1 MPEAT
6 DEDETSRIIGRR
18 RIRTPPDSVRSE
30 LPARAGDLSLIW
42 RLLRDARAHWPQLWL
57 IILFNFLATPLGLLA
72 PFPLKIALDSVLG
85 GRPVPGFLRALL
97 PVSWQE
103 SPAALLWLACF
114 ATFAVL
120 ALQAL
125 QGFACW
131 VYQLHVGERL
141 VVSARARLFE
151 HMQRLSLRHHDEK
164 GSPDLFYRLQSDVAG
179 MHDLINYGLIP
190 FISSVVLFGCLLLVT
205 FRLDRELALLAVAAL
220 PGLWILS
227 RIYSRR
233 SRRRWADA
241 KETERQSAGA
251 IQEVLGQVRVVKA
264 FAAEVR
270 EADRF
275 RGLAEVHSRTYMRAV
290 TNEAVS
296 CLLASLWIAVA
307 SAAALGLGVRHVQT
321 GALSLGNLIVVL
333 AYFAQ
338 LFKPVEAMGK
348 LSASFQK
355 SLASAERAF
364 AVLDED
370 SGIREHE
377 GAVPMER
384 ARGDVEFR
392 SVGFA
397 YRPGRTALSDVS
409 FRVAAGQRV
418 AILGPTGS
426 GKSTLLQLL
435 VRFLDPDRGRITLD
449 GRDIRHV
456 RLSDLRRQF
465 GIVLQEP
472 GLFSCTIAENIAY
485 GRPDASRA
493 EIEAAAREAEAHDFI
508 NKLPEGYDTR
518 VGERG
523 HTLSGGER
531 QRITLA
537 RALLLD
543 APILVLD
550 EPTSSV
556 DMDREEKIVAA
567 LQRLRRDRTIL
578 TVTHRTSLIKD
589 YDLILKLEDG
599 RLTRIDRPREKQRES

>member
-1 MPEAT
+1 MPEVR
-6 DEDETSRIIGRR
+6 TS
-18 RIRTPPDSVRSE
+18 
-30 LPARAGDLSLIW
+30 DLRLCW
-42 RLLRDARAHWPQLWL
+42 RLLKDARAHWPQLWL
-57 IILFNFLATPLGLLA
+57 IILFNLLATPLGLLA
-72 PFPLKIALDSVLG
+72 PFPLKIVLDCVLG
-85 GRPVPGFLRALL
+85 GRPVPGYLRALL
-97 PVSWQE
+97 PAAWQVTP
-103 SPAALLWLACF
+103 STLLWLACS

-131 VYQLHVGERL
+131 VYQVYVGEQL
-141 VVSARARLFE
+141 VVSARARIFE

-164 GSPDLFYRLQSDVAG
+164 GSPDLFYRLQNDVAG

-190 FISSVVLFGCLLLVT
+190 FVGSAVLFACLFLVT
-205 FRLDRELALLAVAAL
+205 FRLDHELALLAAATL
-220 PGLWILS
+220 PGLWVLS

-233 SRRRWADA
+233 SRLRWADA

-270 EADRF
+270 EADRYRRF
-275 RGLAEVHSRTYMRAV
+275 AEVHSRTYLRAV

-321 GALSLGNLIVVL
+321 GALSLGNLIVML

-338 LFKPVEAMGK
+338 LFKPVETMSK
-348 LSASFQK
+348 ISASFQK

-364 AVLDED
+364 AVLDEVP
-370 SGIREHE
+370 GIREHE
-377 GAVPMER
+377 GAVPMGR
-384 ARGDVEFR
+384 ARGDIEFR
-392 SVGFA
+392 SVGYA
-397 YRPGRTALSDVS
+397 YWPGQAALSDVS

-435 VRFLDPDRGRITLD
+435 VRFLDPDEGLITLD
-449 GRDIRHV
+449 GQDLRHV

-465 GIVLQEP
+465 GIVLQEQ
-472 GLFSCTIAENIAY
+472 GLFTGTIAENIAY
-485 GRPDASRA
+485 GQPGAGRSA
-493 EIEAAAREAEAHDFI
+493 IEAAAREAEAHDFI
-508 NKLPEGYDTR
+508 SRLPEGYETPI
-518 VGERG
+518 GERG
-523 HTLSGGER
+523 NTLSGGER
-531 QRITLA
+531 QRISLA

-556 DMDREEKIVAA
+556 DMDTEEKIVTA
-567 LQRLRRDRTIL
+567 LERLRRGRTIL
-578 TVTHRTSLIKD
+578 TVTHRPSLVEG

-599 RLTRIDRPREKQRES
+599 RLSPIERPHAKRRAS

>member
-6 DEDETSRIIGRR
+6 D
-18 RIRTPPDSVRSE
+18 
-30 LPARAGDLSLIW
+30 GDLALTW
-42 RLLRDARAHWPQLWL
+42 RLLKGARAHWPELGL
-57 IILFNFLATPLGLLA
+57 VLFFNLLAAPLGLLS
-72 PFPLKIALDSVLG
+72 PFPLKIALDCVLG
-85 GRPVPGFLRALL
+85 GRPVPGYLRTLL
-97 PVSWQE
+97 PGSWLE
-103 SPAALLWLACF
+103 SHATLLWLACA

-131 VYQLHVGERL
+131 VYQLYVGERL

-179 MHDLINYGLIP
+179 MHDLINYVLIP
-190 FISSVVLFGCLLLVT
+190 FVGSVVLFACLFVVT
-205 FRLDRELALLAVAAL
+205 FRLDRDVALLAAAAL

-241 KETERQSAGA
+241 KETERRSAGA

-264 FAAEVR
+264 FAAEAR
-270 EADRF
+270 EAERF
-275 RGLAEVHSRTYMRAV
+275 RGFAQVHSRAYLRAV
-290 TNEAVS
+290 VNEAAS
-296 CLLASLWIAVA
+296 CLLASLWIALA

-364 AVLDED
+364 AVLDEAP
-370 SGIREHE
+370 GIREHE

-384 ARGDVEFR
+384 ARGDIEFR
-392 SVGFA
+392 SVGFS
-397 YRPGRTALSDVS
+397 YRPGQEALSGVS
-409 FRVAAGQRV
+409 FRVAAGQRA
-418 AILGPTGS
+418 AIVGPTGS

-435 VRFLDPDRGRITLD
+435 VRFLDPDEGRITLD
-449 GRDIRHV
+449 GQDIRRV

-485 GRPDASRA
+485 GRPGAGRSA
-493 EIEAAAREAEAHDFI
+493 IEAAAREAEAHDFI
-508 NKLPEGYDTR
+508 SRLPEGYDTL

-531 QRITLA
+531 QRLSLA

-556 DMDREEKIVAA
+556 DADREEKIAA
-567 LQRLRRDRTIL
+567 SLERLRRDRTIL
-578 TVTHRTSLIKD
+578 TVTHRTSLIQD
-589 YDLILKLEDG
+589 YDLILKLVDG
-599 RLTRIDRPREKQRES
+599 RLSRIERPAAKRSAS